1 MSSDQNTSSSDL
13 DDDAIPEVSIRKWE
27 VLPYQFEPVV
37 RPEDNTGTGT
47 EHAEQTPGP
56 TDTDSDSSTESEDDH
71 SLRIDNLDWCS
82 CRCSTTRVY
91 LCSTM
96 QTAEEC
102 ICCREI
108 PILQYIMEKSNC
120 SCITETHGFIV
131 NCLDADVLTVS
142 FYEYSELNGPIGD
155 EEPVHELYR
164 LVAYRRFVRW
174 VWQKLGKGNRRI
186 LPSCVVSKIRMTWPS
201 QDNMYKGFQYPAIND
216 S

>member
-1 MSSDQNTSSSDL
+1 MGARYYARTRRSCREALHMMLHREDLRKRCAGARVTVRSD
-13 DDDAIPEVSIRKWE
+13 
-27 VLPYQFEPVV
+27 
-37 RPEDNTGTGT
+37 
-47 EHAEQTPGP
+47 

-155 EEPVHELYR
+155 EEPVHE
-164 LVAYRRFVRW
+164 ARF
-174 VWQKLGKGNRRI
+174 GFF
-186 LPSCVVSKIRMTWPS
+186 S
-201 QDNMYKGFQYPAIND
+201 QFWK
-216 S
+216 